1 MSRLNDTVT
10 EPTRPLTALLIDG
23 LRASDAPVLIDR
35 DGPVARPEFAGWVA
49 AQLTALRGHGLEAG
63 ARVALHGT
71 ASPALI
77 ATLVACLL
85 QGLVIVPV
93 DADLPA
99 ARKQLILELSSPVLI
114 LDFSQGGLDV
124 PVPAGARR
132 VTAGPPPASTLALAD
147 IDLPEI
153 SRDAGCYV
161 FFTSGTTGRP
171 KGVLGRRGGLAHFL
185 QWEARTLALV
195 PGDRV
200 SLLTRLS
207 FDVVLRDLLLPIVA
221 GVTGCIPRNGL
232 GAHEVPQWLAE
243 AQVTVSHVVPSL
255 AQAWLAAPGAHG
267 PNTRL
272 RHTLFAGEPLSGA
285 LVARWREAF
294 PNSAVHNLYGPTET
308 TLAKF
313 WARVPDPAPDGI
325 QCCGR
330 PLPETDV
337 LIVDERRNP
346 VAANQLGEVA
356 IQTVHRSLGYLDP
369 NEPTAANFTAIGGVP
384 SYLSGDLGFLDD
396 AGQLHLRG
404 RKDDQIKIL
413 GVRIEPVGVAAVL
426 QSHPEVE
433 HAAVVCLSH
442 PDGSPYLAGYFT
454 TRGDAAALRRS
465 LRPFMAERLP
475 AAAVPSHFIALDA
488 LPTTPNGKLDRAR
501 LPQPAP
507 DPQGGGEAPADA
519 LEQAVVDAMAKAL
532 GRETVGV
539 HDDFFALGGD
549 SLIAG
554 RLSAALKDSAGLHL
568 VPAALLSAPSARD
581 IAAHLRSAGA
591 AAPAPIPDAP
601 RAFVFPLTPQQKRYF
616 RTFCA
621 GGNRNWCNMVAVFDL
636 PDGTGSYDVR
646 RALTEIGL
654 RHQSLR
660 LRFHPDDHG
669 GVLQSIDPATDFA
682 VPLLDLSGVPQA
694 ELAGRVEA
702 LRIAE
707 AETEIPVFRDGPLFR
722 AAVLALPQGRRKLL
736 WNVHHLVSDGT
747 SQGLLAAELGARLRG
762 ERPSPAPTPFRDIA
776 AWAQRP
782 ADSLHASRDYF
793 RNLLTPLYAHGY
805 LQQRVEC
812 GDPQRCHAFEA
823 VLPDAVRDAVRTAA
837 RQFRCTPY
845 VLFVSAYFRLVAAL
859 TGQED
864 VAIVTPL
871 AGRAHPQIAP
881 VIGDFINLVPM
892 RLRELPSLG
901 APQLLA
907 AVKEQ
912 IAAAASHQAWQ
923 FDEVLD
929 DLDIPFDPDRNPLTG
944 FSLNFMP
951 QDSAAQLVQR
961 HADRGYKLKYDVL
974 FLVRDFTNA
983 TQVEIQYR
991 AGVWA
996 HADVEAAFAVFCRQ
1010 LEELSHV

>member
-1 MSRLNDTVT
+1 
-10 EPTRPLTALLIDG
+10 
-23 LRASDAPVLIDR
+23 
-35 DGPVARPEFAGWVA
+35 
-49 AQLTALRGHGLEAG
+49 
-63 ARVALHGT
+63 
-71 ASPALI
+71 
-77 ATLVACLL
+77 
-85 QGLVIVPV
+85 
-93 DADLPA
+93 
-99 ARKQLILELSSPVLI
+99 
-114 LDFSQGGLDV
+114 
-124 PVPAGARR
+124 GARR
-132 VTAGPPPASTLALAD
+132 ATAGPPPAGTLALTGAG
-147 IDLPEI
+147 LPEI
-153 SRDAGCYV
+153 SSDAGCYV

-255 AQAWLAAPGAHG
+255 AQAWLAAPAAQV
-267 PNTRL
+267 PNTHL
-272 RHTLFAGEPLSGA
+272 RHTLFAGEPLSGT

-294 PNSAVHNLYGPTET
+294 PNTAVHNLYGPTET

-313 WARVPDPAPDGI
+313 WAQVPVPAPDGI

-330 PLPETDV
+330 PLPQTQV
-337 LIVDERRNP
+337 LVVDAQCNP
-346 VAANQLGEVA
+346 LGANQLGEVA
-356 IQTVHRSLGYLDP
+356 IQTAHRSLGYLDP
-369 NEPTAANFTAIGGVP
+369 NEPSAANFTEIGGTP
-384 SYLSGDLGFLDD
+384 SYLTGDLGFLDD

-426 QSHPEVE
+426 QSHPAVE
-433 HAAVVCLSH
+433 HAAVVCLAHS
-442 PDGSPYLAGYFT
+442 DGSPYLVGYFT
-454 TRGDAAALRRS
+454 TRGDAGAVRRS

-501 LPQPAP
+501 LPPPAL
-507 DPQGGGEAPADA
+507 DESGGDAPTDA
-519 LEQAVVDAMAKAL
+519 LEQAIVDAMAKAL
-532 GRETVGV
+532 GREAVGAT
-539 HDDFFALGGD
+539 DDFFALGGD

-554 RLSAALKDSAGLHL
+554 RLSVALKDGAGLHL
-568 VPAALLSAPSARD
+568 APAALLSAPSARD
-581 IAAHLRSAGA
+581 IAAHLRSADA
-591 AAPAPIPDAP
+591 AAPAPIPEAP
-601 RAFVFPLTPQQKRYF
+601 RTLVFPLTPQQKRYL

-669 GVLQSIDPATDFA
+669 GVLQSIDPAPDFP
-682 VPLLDLSGVPQA
+682 VPMLDLRDVPQA
-694 ELAGRVEA
+694 ELAARVEA

-707 AETEIPVFRDGPLFR
+707 AQTEIPVFREGPLFR
-722 AAVLALPQGRRKLL
+722 ASVLALPGDKRKLL

-747 SQGLLAAELGARLRG
+747 SQGILAAELGARLRG
-762 ERPSPAPTPFRDIA
+762 EPPGAVPTPLRDIA

-793 RNLLTPLYAHGY
+793 RDLLTPPYAHRY
-805 LQQRVEC
+805 LPQHVACE
-812 GDPQRCHAFEA
+812 DPQRCHALEA
-823 VLPDAVRDAVRTAA
+823 VLPDIVRNAVRASA
-837 RQFRCTPY
+837 RRFKCTPY
-845 VLFVSAYFRLVAAL
+845 ALFVSAYFRLVAQL
-859 TGQED
+859 TGQDD

-871 AGRAHPQIAP
+871 AGRAHPQVAP

-892 RLRELPSLG
+892 RLRELPSLS
-901 APQLLA
+901 AAQLLA

-929 DLDIPFDPDRNPLTG
+929 DLGIPFDPDRNPLTG

-951 QDSAAQLVQR
+951 QDSAAQLAQR

-996 HADVEAAFAVFCRQ
+996 RADVEAAFAAFCRQ